1 MKKLKIKNDEIHE
14 LVVGETIAFPKY
26 TTQLMNL
33 ANSNAQGTRPKVV
46 GQMSELIQ
54 EFTGNDIK
62 SWEVWYKERNPDAIQ
77 NATDRIYDMVKNF
90 QKSILLIDRGMI
102 ERWVEDLVVNKTFVG
117 LRFQEAI
124 LKKIAEAKGENYRL
138 ANPSEES
145 QGIDG
150 YIGYVPVSIKPLSY
164 QSKGNLVEEIAVQMV
179 FYEKKKDGLVI
190 YYDF

>member
-1 MKKLKIKNDEIHE
+1 MNKLKIKNDELHQMI
-14 LVVGETIAFPKY
+14 VGEAVEFPKY

-54 EFTGNDIK
+54 EFTGKDIG
-62 SWEVWYKERNPDAIQ
+62 SWEVWYKEKNPDAIE
-77 NATDRIYDMVKNF
+77 NATDSIYEMVKNF
-90 QKSILLIDRGMI
+90 KEAILLIDRNMI

-117 LRFQEAI
+117 LKFQEAI
-124 LKKIAEAKGENYRL
+124 LKKVAEIKGMNYRL
-138 ANPSEES
+138 ALPSEES

-150 YIGYVPVSIKPLSY
+150 YIGYTPVSIKPMSY
-164 QSKGNLVEEIAVQMV
+164 KAKMNLAEEISVQII
-179 FYEKKKDGLVI
+179 FYDKKKDGLVI